1 MNKAVSLGEL
11 MSSASVYNLAL
22 IDGVKSSI
30 EDNYSVIYIDYD
42 Y

>member
-1 MNKAVSLGEL
+1 MNKAVSLAEL
-11 MSSASVYNLAL
+11 MSWASVYNLAL
-22 IDGVKSSI
+22 IDGVTSSI